1 MTFRKLPATVDNML
15 KYLVKRYLICNS
27 KMIMSYSGKVEMS

>member
-15 KYLVKRYLICNS
+15 KYLVKRYLKKIFNLDFLDGCV
-27 KMIMSYSGKVEMS
+27 KF